1 MSRPVPAGPTAG
13 RGRLPV
19 PTRDR
24 RPALAALALLLVV
37 VGALGAALVVY
48 RSGQRVDVLIST
60 HEIRPGAQVTA
71 ADFTTARVSNDGGQ
85 TIPANAEA
93 RFIGSYAVIDIPN
106 QTLLNAKMF
115 LPNALPTN
123 SVIIGVTVNQVDRP
137 AAPISTG
144 DVVQVYIVPS
154 GSGSSST
161 SGPVGGLGSGAAV
174 LAPTPTAEQK
184 PVAGLES
191 GLLFIQSARVVGVS
205 TSSSSS
211 PTGSQTESVSLL
223 VSTDI
228 APQLTTYE
236 RYARIA
242 LGLLPPGSKP
252 SPDLQGIGS

>member
-1 MSRPVPAGPTAG
+1 MSRPAPTGPAAG

-24 RPALAALALLLVV
+24 RPALAALALLLVL

-60 HEIRPGAQVTA
+60 HEIRPGEQVTA
-71 ADFTTARVSNDGGQ
+71 ADFTTARVSKDGGQ
-85 TIPANAEA
+85 TIPANVESS
-93 RFIGSYAVIDIPN
+93 FIGSYAVVDIPT

-115 LPNALPTN
+115 LANALPAN
-123 SVIIGVTVNQVDRP
+123 SVIIGVTVSQADRP
-137 AAPISTG
+137 AAPINTG

-154 GSGSSST
+154 GGGSSST
-161 SGPVGGLGSGAAV
+161 SSTAGGLASGAPV
-174 LAPTPTAEQK
+174 LAPSPTAEQK
-184 PVAGLES
+184 PLTGLEP
-191 GLLFIQSARVVGVS
+191 GILFIQSARVVGVS

-211 PTGSQTESVSLL
+211 PTGSQDESVSLL

-236 RYARIA
+236 RYTRIA
-242 LGLLPPGSKP
+242 LGLLPPGIKP
-252 SPDLQGIGS
+252 SPDLQGNGS